1 MFRSAVPRL
10 LKATARRRLS
20 LTGSRMAAMA
30 TTSSQSASEF
40 LTDPSLLRDLAYIGG
55 QWTTAGNEATFPVE
69 GRSGMMRFTS
79 FRGGWCLQIMQLI
92 MLLACA
98 VTVDPAT
105 HVVIA
110 RVPAMTTKECELA
123 IDSADQA
130 WVHWKGRTCKVKS
143 ISFTLPDQISD

>member
-1 MFRSAVPRL
+1 
-10 LKATARRRLS
+10 
-20 LTGSRMAAMA
+20 MAAMA

-55 QWTTAGNEATFPVE
+55 QWTAAGNEATFPVE
-69 GRSGMMRFTS
+69 GRSGMMGLAS
-79 FRGGWCLQIMQLI
+79 FRDAWRLQILWVI
-92 MLLACA
+92 MPFACA

-130 WVHWKGRTCKVKS
+130 WAHWKGRTCKVRTYTLHFVIRYQTESRIEDAFHHSS
-143 ISFTLPDQISD
+143 IVLKDK